1 MLALFVCLQLS
12 IDNNIDVNTTRW
24 LFLEKSF
31 KKDEIQ
37 SVSLFQYITLDHFKV
52 YKTNIGMMV
61 FINDKIYNLSELK
74 SLD

>member
-1 MLALFVCLQLS
+1 MSEETALNIKSMLIS
-12 IDNNIDVNTTRW
+12 T
-24 LFLEKSF
+24 
-31 KKDEIQ
+31 
-37 SVSLFQYITLDHFKV
+37 VSGMILGAVLGAGILFQYITLDHFKV